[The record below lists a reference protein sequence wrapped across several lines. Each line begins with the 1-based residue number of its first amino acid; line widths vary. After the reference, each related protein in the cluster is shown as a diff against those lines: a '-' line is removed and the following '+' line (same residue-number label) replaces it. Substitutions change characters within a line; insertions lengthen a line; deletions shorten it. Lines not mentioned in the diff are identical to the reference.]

1 MQLIDVLDER
11 IIDLNAEAAN
21 KEEVLTLLAG
31 KLKDAGYIADVEAFK
46 KDIYLRESEGTT
58 GIGNYIA
65 IPHGKSDS
73 VTQVGL
79 AIAKLKHEIEW
90 ETLDDKGVR
99 LVFLFAVSNDH
110 EYARNHMLLLADIA
124 RKLGNDEA
132 VERLL
137 QVENVEELKEIFA
150 GK

>member
-46 KDIYLRESEGTT
+46 KDIYL
-58 GIGNYIA
+58 
-65 IPHGKSDS
+65 PHGKSDS
-73 VTQVGL
+73 VTQVGI

>member
-65 IPHGKSDS
+65 IPHGKVILLHRS
-73 VTQVGL
+73 VSQ
-79 AIAKLKHEIEW
+79 
-90 ETLDDKGVR
+90 
-99 LVFLFAVSNDH
+99 
-110 EYARNHMLLLADIA
+110 
-124 RKLGNDEA
+124 
-132 VERLL
+132 L
-137 QVENVEELKEIFA
+137 QS
-150 GK
+150 

>member
-46 KDIYLRESEGTT
+46 KE
-58 GIGNYIA
+58 IGNYIA

-73 VTQVGL
+73 VTQVGI